1 MTNRD
6 GHDSGTNSEANAL
19 PLCDPQG
26 LAALAEVLP
35 TDKVM
40 EIITLCLADAKEK
53 TDLILHAADVDNWF
67 DVGAY
72 AHDVK
77 STAGQIGA
85 ARLQELARRLENCCR
100 TGDTVD
106 APDLVSA
113 FKEATAQTAN
123 SYANNKLAAII
134 ASASAQG

>member
-6 GHDSGTNSEANAL
+6 DHGSEPGNEARTI

-26 LAALAEVLP
+26 LASLAGVLP
-35 TDKVM
+35 ADKVV

-53 TDLILHAADVDNWF
+53 TNLILHAADVDNWF

-85 ARLQELARRLENCCR
+85 TRLQNVAKRLEECCR
-100 TGDTVD
+100 IGDTVD
-106 APDLVSA
+106 ASELVAA
-113 FKEATAQTAN
+113 FKEATAQTAD
-123 SYANNKLAAII
+123 SYADDKLAAII
-134 ASASAQG
+134 ASAAA